1 VTTDALIEHVR
12 DLLASMPDIRFRKMF
27 GGAGVYSGGR
37 MFGLI
42 ADDQLYIKA
51 DDLTRPEFERAGS
64 GPFTYDPGNGRKPTM
79 MGYWRLPAGAE
90 DDPAET
96 ERWARLGL
104 AAAERAGAPKPKR
117 RAAAPVHDLG
127 PGPWD
132 G

>member
-1 VTTDALIEHVR
+1 MTTDALIEHVR

-37 MFGLI
+37 MFAVV
-42 ADDQLYIKA
+42 ADDGLYIKA
-51 DDLTRPEFERAGS
+51 DDMTRGEFEAAGS
-64 GPFTYDPGNGRKPTM
+64 SRITMEAKDGRTM
-79 MGYWRLPAGAE
+79 TMNYWRLPAGAE
-90 DDPAET
+90 DNPTEA